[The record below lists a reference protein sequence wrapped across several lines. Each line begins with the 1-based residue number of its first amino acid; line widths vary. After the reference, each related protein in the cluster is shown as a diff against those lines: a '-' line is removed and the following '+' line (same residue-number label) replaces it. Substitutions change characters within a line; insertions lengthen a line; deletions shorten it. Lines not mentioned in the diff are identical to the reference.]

1 MTMSCKQFLRKILAL
16 SLVVLGVFIIQLSSS
31 RALARNQYQLATPSP
46 GITVSP
52 EQIGSAISP
61 TLTLPNVDV
70 KKGYKITSDL
80 NANGSIDPGDKVMY
94 TITLTN
100 KGDSEATN
108 LVIVDNPPAQYFE
121 VIKNEDITKG
131 GSYNGEAIQWKVDK
145 LAVNA
150 EISVSYSVTINK
162 QLAFGTT
169 EISNLVDVFTEDNL
183 LAETKSKFT
192 VIVPTPTPSPS
203 PSPVPSETLS
213 LTPGTPTDTPTPTP
227 ETGASAL
234 STSWQALLAISIMAV
249 LGMAAFF
256 YVGAFASFKGSS
268 TAEQISKLNDTRI
281 HIFREGVI
289 IIFIVSTVLLLAIS
303 KVLPSDGAISILSA
317 IVGYVFG
324 RASQP
329 K

>member
-1 MTMSCKQFLRKILAL
+1 MIIKQFLRKILAL
-16 SLVVLGVFIIQLSSS
+16 SLVVMGVIIIQLSSS
-31 RALARNQYQLATPSP
+31 SAMAQNQNQPATPRPNVTESP
-46 GITVSP
+46 GPIT
-52 EQIGSAISP
+52 SAISL
-61 TLTLPNVDV
+61 TLMLPNVDV
-70 KKGYKITSDL
+70 KKGYKITNDL

-100 KGDSEATN
+100 KGENEATN
-108 LVIVDNPPAQYFE
+108 LVIRDNPPVQYFE
-121 VIKNEDITKG
+121 VIKNEDITKD
-131 GSYNGEAIQWKVDK
+131 GSYNGEVIEWIVNN

-162 QLAFGTT
+162 QLAFGAT
-169 EISNLVDVFTEDNL
+169 EISNLVDVLTEGNL
-183 LAETKSKFT
+183 LAETKSTFK

-213 LTPGTPTDTPTPTP
+213 QTPSSPTVTPTPTP

-324 RASQP
+324 RA
-329 K
+329 KTG